1 MYQNLDELSLANWI
15 RQLTVN
21 LTAPFLLAKMLVP
34 GMREAGGGAIVNI
47 TSGAWEM
54 TEGTVPGITYGST
67 KAALNRLT
75 IALARDLRPD
85 GIAVVALNPGF
96 TRTELAEAHSWEA
109 GIDIAAAHDPEVPAR
124 DVVGLLLA
132 DPATVSGRVFDTV
145 AGGAPVVVVDGTL
158 AASG

>member
-1 MYQNLDELSLANWI
+1 M
-15 RQLTVN
+15 
-21 LTAPFLLAKMLVP
+21 
-34 GMREAGGGAIVNI
+34 
-47 TSGAWEM
+47 
-54 TEGTVPGITYGST
+54 
-67 KAALNRLT
+67 
-75 IALARDLRPD
+75 
-85 GIAVVALNPGF
+85 ALNPGF

-158 AASG
+158 AAGG